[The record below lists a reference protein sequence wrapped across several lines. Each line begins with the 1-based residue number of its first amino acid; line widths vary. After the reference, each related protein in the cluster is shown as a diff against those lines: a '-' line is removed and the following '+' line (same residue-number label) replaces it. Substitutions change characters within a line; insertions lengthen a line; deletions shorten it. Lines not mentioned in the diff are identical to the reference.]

1 MNNFKLEALN
11 YLDFEYLNDLSETE
25 LAENHIKKIIA
36 DKFPGFPCRVTLEDA
51 AIGETVFLLNYD
63 FHNVNSPYRASGP
76 VFVRANQLTKKYAQ
90 NEIPV
95 MFNHRLLS
103 IRGYNKEAMMIF
115 ADVCEGRFLKNKLSQ
130 MLENQEIEY
139 IHLHNAK
146 PGCYNCVVKRI

>member
-1 MNNFKLEALN
+1 
-11 YLDFEYLNDLSETE
+11 
-25 LAENHIKKIIA
+25 
-36 DKFPGFPCRVTLEDA
+36 
-51 AIGETVFLLNYD
+51 
-63 FHNVNSPYRASGP
+63 
-76 VFVRANQLTKKYAQ
+76 
-90 NEIPV
+90 